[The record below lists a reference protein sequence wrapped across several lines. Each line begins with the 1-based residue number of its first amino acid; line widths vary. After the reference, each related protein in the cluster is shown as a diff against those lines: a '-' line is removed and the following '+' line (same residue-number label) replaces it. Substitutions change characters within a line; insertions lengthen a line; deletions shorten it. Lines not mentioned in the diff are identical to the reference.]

1 MSKLRDGA
9 MAIEATKY
17 ATRVRQDEPNERGEY
32 EERVYTFSDYETII
46 RLMELCQVLA
56 KVVRLNAPLF
66 RWKPGRAPLR
76 LFGARSRVEGRV
88 VPTVLGKELL
98 QYANE
103 HMEGNRRLF
112 PKHEFHPLIELF
124 GRHVRRFD
132 SYVGIPTEE
141 ACAKLNE
148 CIETMRAEARTKA
161 FQNRRDRHLR
171 ASREATQGLRDLV
184 DELFRRWSRIL
195 VVRLDLSY
203 RIDET
208 MFRARPV
215 KDLINRV
222 SAQEARE
229 HRDEFIRF
237 VKREFRVPL
246 PTYAWKEE
254 LGLFTSYHYH
264 FLLFFDGSDAF
275 DGFSVG
281 NEIGR
286 HWVDTVTNGRGRFH
300 NSYASRHWRPGV
312 GVVNY
317 YETGKIKALKEL
329 VIPYLTKTDYF
340 VRLVANGRTFGKGGL
355 PKAKGGKRGR
365 PRKHTF
371 DL

>member
-1 MSKLRDGA
+1 MSKLRDEA
-9 MAIEATKY
+9 MAVEATKY
-17 ATRVRQDEPNERGEY
+17 AMCVRQDVPNGHGEHDF
-32 EERVYTFSDYETII
+32 YTFSDYDTII
-46 RLMELCQVLA
+46 RLMKLYKVLA
-56 KVVRLNAPLF
+56 KVVRLNTPLF
-66 RWKPGRAPLR
+66 RWKPGRVPLR
-76 LFGARSRVEGRV
+76 LFGIRSCAEGRV
-88 VPTVLGKELL
+88 LPTTLGKALL

-103 HMEGNRRLF
+103 HMEGNRRQF

-124 GRHVRRFD
+124 GRHVRRLD

-148 CIETMRAEARTKA
+148 CVEAMRSEARTKA

-171 ASREATQGLRDLV
+171 ASREATQGLRALV

-203 RIDET
+203 RIDAT
-208 MFRARPV
+208 MFTARPV

-222 SAQEARE
+222 SEQEACE

-237 VKREFRVPL
+237 VKKKYRVPL

-254 LGLFTSYHYH
+254 LGLFTSYHFH
-264 FLLFFDGSDAF
+264 VLLFFDGSVAY

-286 HWVDTVTNGRGRFH
+286 HWIDTITNGRGRFH
-300 NSYASRHWRPGV
+300 NSYASTQWRPGV
-312 GVVNY
+312 GIINY
-317 YETGKIKALKEL
+317 YEAGKIKALKEL
-329 VIPYLTKTDYF
+329 VIPYLTKSDYF
-340 VRLVANGRTFGKGGL
+340 VRLVAKGRTFGKGGL
-355 PKAKGGKRGR
+355 PKAKGNKRGR
-365 PRKHTF
+365 PRKYTF
-371 DL
+371 EL